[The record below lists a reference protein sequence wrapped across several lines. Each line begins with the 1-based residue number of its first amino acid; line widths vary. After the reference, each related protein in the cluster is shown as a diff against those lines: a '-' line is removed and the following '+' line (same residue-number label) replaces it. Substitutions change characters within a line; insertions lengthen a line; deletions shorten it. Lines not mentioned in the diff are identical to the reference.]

1 MYTLARGAMAISGRA
16 SIDYGNIHND
26 WKSLCTRGELV
37 ALFNCPGVD
46 TIIVYKVESVKRVAQ
61 KDSGS

>member
-1 MYTLARGAMAISGRA
+1 MYTLARGVVEISGRA

-26 WKSLCTRGELV
+26 WMSLRTRGELV

-46 TIIVYKVESVKRVAQ
+46 TIIVYKVESVKHAAQ

>member
-1 MYTLARGAMAISGRA
+1 MYTLARGVMVISGRT

-26 WKSLCTRGELV
+26 WKSLCARGKLV
-37 ALFNCPGVD
+37 VLFNCLGADIV
-46 TIIVYKVESVKRVAQ
+46 IVYKVESVKHAAQ